1 MSFEVKMCQNCK
13 VQFTIEPEDFDFYK
27 KIDVSSPTFCPE
39 CRMQRRFGWRNERS
53 FFRNKC
59 AKTGKDIIATFSLE
73 SGMTVYDRDEWWK
86 DDWDPIS
93 YGREYDFNKPFFTQF
108 KELLKSVPVPS
119 VFNARTVDCFYTQHT
134 GDFKNGYLVMASWGG
149 EDISYAARV
158 QRSKDSMDV
167 FVLMNGEMCYE
178 CVGVSKSYRL
188 FFSCNCDG
196 CDNSYFL
203 YDCKGCSNCVGCV
216 NLRNKSY
223 YIFNIPYSRE
233 GYLAKIKELNLSSR
247 DGLSKVKKEFEE
259 LKLHSIQKFANISN
273 SVDVTGDNIS
283 NCSSSRV
290 MFDTSNGVKD
300 CKYIQNGLEMNDGYD
315 GYGVGAG
322 SELLYES
329 FDTGVQG
336 FRQCFCGIVYGGID
350 VYYSYNCH
358 NCKNCFGCTG
368 LQKKEYCILNKQ
380 YSKEQY
386 EALLPKIKIH
396 MDEMPYIDRKERI
409 YKYGE
414 FFPVELSPFGYNKT
428 VAQEYFPFT
437 KEEIEREGYIYEGEQ
452 ERNYTVTKTWS
463 DLPDTISQVGDDI
476 MNDVIRCKHNGNC
489 VHQCSTAFKITS
501 AELQFYRR
509 FDLPL
514 PELCPNCRHYERLM
528 QRNPMKL
535 WHRQCQ
541 CAGEKSENGVYQN
554 TVTHQHGVGKCSNE
568 FETSYAPDRKEVVYC
583 EQCYQAEVV

>member
-1 MSFEVKMCQNCK
+1 MSEQRTCQNCK
-13 VQFTIEPEDFDFYK
+13 SSFLIEDEDFQFYK
-27 KIDVSSPTFCPE
+27 KIDVPPPTFCPE

-59 AKTGKDIIATFSLE
+59 AKTGKDIIATFSPE

-86 DDWDPIS
+86 DNWDPTS

-283 NCSSSRV
+283 NCSSSHV

-514 PELCPNCRHYERLM
+514 PELCPNCRHYERLV

-568 FETSYAPDRKEVVYC
+568 FETSYSPDRKEVVYC

>member
-1 MSFEVKMCQNCK
+1 
-13 VQFTIEPEDFDFYK
+13 
-27 KIDVSSPTFCPE
+27 
-39 CRMQRRFGWRNERS
+39 MQRRFGWRNERS

-59 AKTGKDIIATFSLE
+59 AKTGKDIIATFSPE

-86 DDWDPIS
+86 DNWDPTS

-283 NCSSSRV
+283 NCSSSHV

-514 PELCPNCRHYERLM
+514 PELCPNCRHYERLV

-568 FETSYAPDRKEVVYC
+568 FETSYSPDRKEVVYC

>member
-1 MSFEVKMCQNCK
+1 
-13 VQFTIEPEDFDFYK
+13 
-27 KIDVSSPTFCPE
+27 
-39 CRMQRRFGWRNERS
+39 MQRRFGWRNERS

-59 AKTGKDIIATFSLE
+59 AKTGKDIIATFSPE

-86 DDWDPIS
+86 DNWDPTS

-283 NCSSSRV
+283 NCSSSHV

-514 PELCPNCRHYERLM
+514 PELCPNCRHYERLI

-535 WHRQCQ
+535 WHRSCQ
-541 CAGEKSENGVYQN
+541 CNGEKSENGIYQN
-554 TVTHQHGVGKCSNE
+554 TVAHQHGTGKCPNE
-568 FETSYAPDRKEVVYC
+568 FETSYSPDRKEVVYC